1 VEAFLKR
8 FAYRRWVIGTALALG
23 LAGRGDAQVP
33 GVPPAAGQ
41 VSPDGQVPNPM
52 PTVAGVPEGLQVPE
66 GMNPYTVPG
75 PTAARPYRPSSPVLV
90 NDQVWFAWY
99 GSASR
104 RAMLAPNMFGDLT
117 GTRPLGFSPFNIAVN
132 SGGTAGMGGAGG
144 QLNAFILDAGGSR
157 ATYIAN
163 GGTTLTPAIVV
174 PTYLGT
180 TLPNNQPFTTTIP
193 TLNNAVVPIN
203 ENTLITQAIA
213 NARGQS
219 LFFNPNSQALLSNPV
234 ANIYNVQLV
243 YDVGTPGT
251 NGTAGTTNIVPVF
264 TLFLPNPS
272 GGGIV
277 GRTKVATDN
286 SPIPRDRLIAN
297 YDFVSNAKIV
307 PGGLDFNRFCFGF
320 EKTFFDGVTSVEVR
334 VPFASTANG
343 TSDGVTTEGSH
354 AELGNVAMNFKALL
368 AGGEIYSLAAGCGFS
383 LPTAG
388 DTRVQVGNT
397 DTIRVLNQAIVCT
410 PYLALG
416 FTPSDRVF
424 GQVWAGVAFDSIGNP
439 VKLDTGSGLG
449 QIGRMNDPLGLQLDA
464 QLGFW
469 LIHPA
474 TRPCAILRG
483 LAPFTELHFT
493 RSLTATDAVQSGSIT
508 IADFQGGFDETT
520 LSAGVVAQIQDNVNL
535 SAGVTSPLRTGNNR
549 FGDYQL
555 GVRLNWFFGA
565 TADARERAIPYY

>member
-8 FAYRRWVIGTALALG
+8 FAYRRWVMGTALALG

-33 GVPPAAGQ
+33 VVPPVIEQ
-41 VSPDGQVPNPM
+41 ISPDGQVPSPM
-52 PTVAGVPEGLQVPE
+52 PPLAGLPEGLQVPE
-66 GMNPYTVPG
+66 GMNPYTMPG

-117 GTRPLGFSPFNIAVN
+117 GTRPIGFSPFSI
-132 SGGTAGMGGAGG
+132 SLTTGGTGGTGGASGR
-144 QLNAFILDAGGSR
+144 LNAFILDTGGIR
-157 ATYIAN
+157 ATYTAN
-163 GGTTLTPAIVV
+163 GSTTLTPAIVV

-180 TLPNNQPFTTTIP
+180 TLPNNQPFTTTVP
-193 TLNNAVVPIN
+193 TFNTLAVPIT
-203 ENTLITQAIA
+203 ENTTITQAIA
-213 NARGQS
+213 NARGQG
-219 LFFNPNSQALLSNPV
+219 LVFNPASQALLANPV
-234 ANIYNVQLV
+234 GGIYNVQLI
-243 YDVGTPGT
+243 YDVGTA
-251 NGTAGTTNIVPVF
+251 GTAGAAGTTSVVPVF

-277 GRTKVATDN
+277 GRTKVSTDN
-286 SPIPRDRLIAN
+286 SPIPRDRIIAN
-297 YDFVSNAKIV
+297 YDFVSNSKIV

-343 TSDGVTTEGSH
+343 TTDGMSTEGSH

-368 AGGEIYSLAAGCGFS
+368 AGGDIYSLAAGCGFS
-383 LPTAG
+383 LPTAS

-397 DTIRVLNQAIVCT
+397 DLIRVLNQAIICT
-410 PYLALG
+410 PYVALG

-424 GQVWAGVAFDSIGNP
+424 GQFWAGFAFDTTGNP
-439 VKLDTGSGLG
+439 VKLNTGSGLN
-449 QIGRMNDPLGLQLDA
+449 QIGKLNDPFGLQLDA

-469 LIHPA
+469 LLHPA
-474 TRPCAILRG
+474 TRQSSILRG
-483 LAPFTELHFT
+483 LAPFTELHFNRT
-493 RSLTATDAVQSGSIT
+493 LTSTDAVQSGSIG
-508 IADFQGGFDETT
+508 IADFQGGFDETS

-535 SAGVTSPLRTGNNR
+535 SAGVTSPLRNGNNR

-555 GVRLNWFFGA
+555 GFRLNWFFGA
-565 TADARERAIPYY
+565 TADARARAIPYY